1 MFTNMY
7 LAYEMLSEPI
17 RKLIDA
23 LTAVHDGE
31 KHYRG
36 RYDNDDRG
44 KVHPR
49 AEHLVY
55 LRPFAMSRSLQRA
68 VTIVVQALSSLGS
81 SRLLA
86 ICTLSLRPPPRTI
99 GQ

>member
-1 MFTNMY
+1 
-7 LAYEMLSEPI
+7 MLPASFS
-17 RKLIDA
+17 A
-23 LTAVHDGE
+23 LSVALGANPPLRELSSGVSMRSSGQ
-31 KHYRG
+31 G
-36 RYDNDDRG
+36 NDRG
-44 KVHPR
+44 KVYPR